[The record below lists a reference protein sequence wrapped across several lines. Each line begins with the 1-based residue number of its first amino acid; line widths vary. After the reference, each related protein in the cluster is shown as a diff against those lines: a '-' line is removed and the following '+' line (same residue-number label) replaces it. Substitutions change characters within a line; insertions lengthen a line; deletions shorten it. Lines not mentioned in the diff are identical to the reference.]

1 MTAIIEKSFSYFVSS
16 AAASSDPNVNLTVNN
31 TKLTIGLDT
40 PLVFS
45 SSSVVT
51 TLELTNASIWNTT
64 YNISTALNNN
74 KLYYY
79 ISGILQPVLTIP
91 DGLYSVTLLNIE
103 VQRLFSLLAISPNP
117 IQITGNTATSQS
129 ILTLAQNYQVDFTFT
144 GTLKDILGF
153 NSGIFPSVPAP
164 SNNYQVFSNNI
175 AKFNKTNNIYV
186 ITNFLNGISIN
197 NSNFGVIAQIP
208 IDANIGSIINYAPVN
223 PSKVDANILRGSSLQ
238 NLVFQLVDDTG
249 LPYAQTEP
257 WSLSLLF
264 RQSVLL
270 STSRVPILDLF

>member
-79 ISGILQPVLTIP
+79 ISGILQPVLTIQ
-91 DGLYSVTLLNIE
+91 DGLYSVTLLNLEI
-103 VQRLFSLLAISPNP
+103 QRLFSLLVITPNP
-117 IQITGNTATSQS
+117 IQITGN
-129 ILTLAQNYQVDFTFT
+129 IV
-144 GTLKDILGF
+144 
-153 NSGIFPSVPAP
+153 
-164 SNNYQVFSNNI
+164 
-175 AKFNKTNNIYV
+175 
-186 ITNFLNGISIN
+186 
-197 NSNFGVIAQIP
+197 
-208 IDANIGSIINYAPVN
+208 
-223 PSKVDANILRGSSLQ
+223 
-238 NLVFQLVDDTG
+238 LVKAF
-249 LPYAQTEP
+249 
-257 WSLSLLF
+257 
-264 RQSVLL
+264 
-270 STSRVPILDLF
+270 